1 MSLLLEKLSP
11 GATTCILIGSAAGL
25 DATRLR
31 GCQHLLWWA
40 EATLPPTRFLIPAE
54 RLAPGTPGSE
64 ALLERFLR
72 RDHRHLPSLFVGV
85 GGDAPAYQPVIALV
99 HDTLEQAHRAR
110 LTRQRDGFT
119 WQKHLLAN
127 TPAYLRHRLP
137 DAWTGALRSLP
148 AFVCGAGPSLDVSIA
163 KLAAHADRA
172 VIFAADSA
180 LRALA
185 RHGVTAD
192 FVVSIDA
199 AKVPEKCLP
208 ETHRP
213 TRAVLASVSPP
224 GWPAALGSTPYVFLS
239 GNQVTDSWL
248 ATQGAPRTAIGVTES
263 CGSTAIELAHHL
275 GCAPICLFGLDL
287 AVDPARQARR
297 HQQDADPSLYS
308 NSNYDPTA
316 TLPRVPGNYAD
327 TVPCFALGDWR
338 QLDARL
344 ATRTDRRYYNIT
356 DRGAR
361 LSGCTVIHPDA
372 FSLDAPSGAKLPLL
386 AALPSGTPA
395 DPAVLAKIHALGARC
410 AQSLPTL
417 HQALAQSG
425 PAALAEAFR
434 PLLRDPDTA
443 RVLGAYALKL
453 MPHLMPPTE
462 GDTALWQ
469 GLLEEF
475 AELCAL
481 LQKPASPAQG

>member
-11 GATTCILIGSAAGL
+11 GATTGILIGSAVGL
-25 DATRLR
+25 DATRLQ
-31 GCQHLLWWA
+31 GCQQLLWWA
-40 EATLPPTRFLIPAE
+40 EAAVPSARFPIPVE
-54 RLAPGTPGSE
+54 RLAPGTPDAE
-64 ALLERFLR
+64 VQLERFLR
-72 RDHRHLPSLFVGV
+72 RDPRHLPSLFVGAD
-85 GGDAPAYQPVIALV
+85 GDAPAYQPIIALV
-99 HDTLEQAHRAR
+99 HDALEQAHRAR

-127 TPAYLRHRLP
+127 APAYLRHRLP
-137 DAWTGALRSLP
+137 GAWAGALRGLP

-213 TRAVLASVSPP
+213 ARAVLASVSPP
-224 GWPAALGSTPYVFLS
+224 GWPTALGSTPYTFLS

-248 ATQGAPRTAIGVTES
+248 ATQGAPRTAVGVTES

-275 GCAPICLFGLDL
+275 GCEPICLFGLDL

-297 HQQDADPSLYS
+297 HQQDADPTLYS
-308 NSNYDPTA
+308 QSNYDPTA

-344 ATRTDRRYYNIT
+344 ATRTDRRYFNVT

-361 LSGCTVIHPDA
+361 LSGSTVVHPDA
-372 FSLDAPSGAKLPLL
+372 FSLDAPAGAKASRL
-386 AALPSGTPA
+386 AALPSTTPA
-395 DPAVLAKIHALGARC
+395 DPAALAKIRAIGTRC
-410 AQSLPTL
+410 ARALPAL
-417 HQALAQSG
+417 RQAFAKSG
-425 PAALAEAFR
+425 PAGLAEAFR
-434 PLLRDPDTA
+434 PLLRDPDTG

-453 MPHLMPPTE
+453 MPHLVPPIE
-462 GDTALWQ
+462 GDTAQWQ
-469 GLLEEF
+469 GLLDEF

-481 LQKPASPAQG
+481 MQPPRKTSQN